1 MSDRDIED
9 PNFHIRRHREQPRD
23 EPPAVPGEGQ
33 DTGQEQASPARA
45 AASAKD
51 GAGHAAARSAA
62 HTPTPRSKLSEAAL
76 GDGYY
81 AEVSGRRQN
90 PVSRLVTHWVDRVT
104 GAAAQRSFAEQE
116 AEYAS
121 GRTKRDYVCNTVGTM
136 LWGAVFPLLTIVTT
150 QLVGAEQAG
159 MFSLVFVTATLLM
172 FVANYGVRTFQVSDT
187 REEHSFADYQLNRV
201 LTCIIMMVAGY
212 VYCTVRGYTA
222 DVFTISMGVYTY
234 RMIDALADVY
244 EGRLQQADKMY
255 LAGLSQALRSA
266 FVFIVFTAVLFVTRS
281 LVVSSIFMAA
291 AAVASLVVLTLPL
304 AYMETPKSRKLRG
317 GNVVDLFQR
326 CFPLFV
332 ALFLYNLIDNMPK
345 FMMEGVLTYDNQ
357 LFFNAIYFPA
367 HAILL
372 IVSMVYK
379 PLLLRLANAWESPDG
394 RRQFNLILGAVL
406 GCVVGVTVFMLVFMG
421 WVGVPI
427 MSFMYGVDFEPFR
440 IPLYIM
446 IVAGGITAA
455 IDFLC
460 QVITVQRKQNK
471 IMKLYVV
478 TFAVSVVSSFA
489 LIHLFGLLGAVA
501 AYAIEMAV
509 LLVLMVLQITNIRAR
524 AMEKSRARR
533 AEGVGQ
539 SWY

>member
-1 MSDRDIED
+1 MSDQNIED
-9 PNFHIRRHREQPRD
+9 PQFHIRRHQEPEQPRQD
-23 EPPAVPGEGQ
+23 AGQVPEFAQ
-33 DTGQEQASPARA
+33 TSVQQHDAEACSH
-45 AASAKD
+45 D
-51 GAGHAAARSAA
+51 AA
-62 HTPTPRSKLSEAAL
+62 HRKPTPRSKFSEAAL

-81 AEVSGRRQN
+81 AEVSAKRQN
-90 PVSRLVTHWVDRVT
+90 PFSRLVGHWVDRLT
-104 GAAAQRSFAEQE
+104 GAAVQRSLSSQQ

-159 MFSLVFVTATLLM
+159 VFSLAFVTATLLM
-172 FVANYGVRTFQVSDT
+172 FIANYGVRTFQVSDT
-187 REEHSFADYQLNRV
+187 HDEHSFADYQVSRI
-201 LTCIIMMVAGY
+201 LTCVIMMVIGY
-212 VYCTVRGYTA
+212 SYCCMRGYSG
-222 DVFTISMGVYTY
+222 DVFTMSMGVYTY

-266 FVFIVFTAVLFVTRS
+266 FVFVVFSAVLFISRS
-281 LVVSSIFMAA
+281 L
-291 AAVASLVVLTLPL
+291 AVASVFMAVAAIVTFAVLTLPL
-304 AYMETPKSRKLRG
+304 AYMETPKSRKLKLTS
-317 GNVVDLFQR
+317 VIDLFQR
-326 CFPLFV
+326 CFPLFI
-332 ALFLYNLIDNMPK
+332 ALFFYNLIDNMPK
-345 FMMEGVLTYDNQ
+345 FMMDGVLSYDNQ

-367 HAILL
+367 HAIVL

-379 PLLLRLANAWESPDG
+379 PLLLRLANAWDGDDDG
-394 RRQFNLILGAVL
+394 RQFRLIMMAVL
-406 GCVVGVTVFMLVFMG
+406 GCVVGVTVVMLVIMG
-421 WVGVPI
+421 LVGIPV
-427 MSFMYGVDFEPFR
+427 MSFMYGIDFEPFR

-446 IVAGGITAA
+446 IVAGGVTAA

-471 IMKLYVV
+471 IMKLYVM
-478 TFAVSVVSSFA
+478 TLAVSVVACFA

-501 AYAIEMAV
+501 AYAIEMVV
-509 LLVLMVLQITNIRAR
+509 LFALMILQITNIRAR
-524 AMEKSRARR
+524 AMEKTRARR